1 MKKDDLL
8 DSLRKRVTM
17 TKWSKLKKLANIPLK
32 VVRNRWAKHF
42 NRADIV
48 TTKMFWG
55 GKMKVVL
62 PEIVSTHIFSYGF
75 FDEEVCYYIIHSVE
89 EGDTFI
95 DIGSHFGSFSLLA
108 SKIVG
113 SNGKVISFDP
123 TPSTYQLMS
132 ENLESFALYKN
143 FQTFNMALFDR
154 QQKIS
159 FYDFGLKESA
169 YNSIL
174 GSRTREII
182 NPEKYMIEIDATTLD
197 IFTANLNRID
207 FIKIDAESAE
217 LAILKGGIETLKK
230 FYPKLVVEIGDTG
243 LSNAPKSIEIISF
256 LLNLGYSVFQFHN
269 GTIVPHSILKSY
281 DKNSLSCYNL
291 LFVKAQTI
299 NFFTL

>member
-1 MKKDDLL
+1 MNKGELL
-8 DSLRKRVTM
+8 DSLRRKATM
-17 TKWSKLKKLANIPLK
+17 TRWSKLKKLTNSPLK
-32 VVRNRWAKHF
+32 VVRSRWAKHF

-48 TTKMFWG
+48 TTEMFWG

-62 PEIVSTHIFSYGF
+62 PEIVSAHIFSYGF
-75 FDEEVCYYIIHSVE
+75 FDEEVCYYIIHSIG
-89 EGDTFI
+89 EGDTFM

-108 SKIVG
+108 SNIVG

-123 TPSTYQLMS
+123 TPSTYHLMA
-132 ENLESFALYKN
+132 ENLESFAPYKN
-143 FQTFNMALFDR
+143 FQTFNIALFDK

-174 GSRTREII
+174 GSRNREIV
-182 NPEKYMIEIDATTLD
+182 NPEKYRIEIEANTLD
-197 IFTANLNRID
+197 NFAAKLNRLD

-217 LAILKGGIETLKK
+217 LAILKGGAETLKK

-256 LLNLGYSVFQFHN
+256 LLDLGYSAFQFQN
-269 GTIVPHSILKSY
+269 GGIVPHSILESY
-281 DKNSLSCYNL
+281 DKKSLSCYNL
-291 LFVKAQTI
+291 LFVKK
-299 NFFTL
+299 